1 MKRRRIINT
10 LLLLLATLTTMAQQ
24 SVWWIDNDY
33 DGRAT
38 VTANEQIE
46 LEIDISR
53 LTPGAHIF
61 NFRATNSDG
70 SEGALHRH
78 GFVVAPDAA
87 MYDYWIDNRIEEMK
101 TVDVNDFD
109 VDLNGLSAGVHYLNV
124 RPRNLDGTMGA
135 LSRRAFQVAPSI
147 TAYRYMFALDS
158 LEQTVNVPPTA
169 ELTMQEQEFD
179 IPVSNTFYD
188 ISAETAFHFG
198 ADKVSLIRT
207 DTTQF
212 SMRFLT
218 DEWQQSAP
226 WEVEACIADTITQQL
241 IALRADT
248 MCIAEKGDR
257 GDFRAFR
264 LVAEQE
270 GTYQFSVTQDC
281 DLRLYQQTDS
291 LPFDVRH
298 MTADEVLTLRGEGGQ
313 SLYALIYNIARDTL
327 ANSSDN
333 IGIRY
338 SAPTAEPYAVLKTD
352 STTIL
357 SQDSTGITYGKT
369 LTFYYDIEKEARSG
383 MSVGPLPDDDNGGAE
398 RGWHEKRADITSV
411 VFDESFAMCDT
422 ISSTAHWLAGCES
435 LKSITGIENLNTS
448 NVTSMHGMFYKC
460 SSLTSLDVTHFDTQ
474 NVKNLKSMFQLCSQL
489 KTIDLSNFNTD
500 NVTNMNFMFAHAAG
514 LNTIYVGDKWSTK
527 SVASSTDM
535 FYNCTSLVGGKGTV
549 YDSGHIDH
557 TYAHIDGGT
566 SNPGYFT
573 DKNAP
578 VIDATFDSNGVLA
591 VGSSTTMTDALES
604 VGGRDKVA
612 KTITAIVWNSSA
624 TLANSDLTDIS
635 NPNMLIYVPSESQA
649 PQNRDNVVIGNDS
662 TGYTAKNVVLTDV
675 VEGNGNFYC
684 PKEFT
689 AEMISYTHE
698 YRQTTEV
705 GVSRGWETIAMPFN
719 VQTVMHEKQGLIAP
733 FGNSTS
739 KKHFWLRHISTAGQ
753 THSLAQATTIE
764 ANMPYLISMPNSDA
778 YPDEYNLAGRVTFS
792 SQNVPVI
799 VTDIFPVHM
808 SSGNGGMLMFV
819 PCFQTQQ
826 VHEMVYAL
834 NVGEARDGY
843 PEGSVFVANYR
854 EIHPFE
860 AYTVHEGNSPAPQFM
875 PIIDFNGSMTGID
888 ASLVNSEEVN
898 SEKWYDLNGRKL
910 QKKPTQKGVY
920 LLNGRKVVMR

>member
-33 DGRAT
+33 D
-38 VTANEQIE
+38 VTASEQIE

-70 SEGALHRH
+70 SEGTLHRH

-327 ANSSDN
+327 AKLA
-333 IGIRY
+333 
-338 SAPTAEPYAVLKTD
+338 SAIQLQQQRLMLY
-352 STTIL
+352 
-357 SQDSTGITYGKT
+357 
-369 LTFYYDIEKEARSG
+369 
-383 MSVGPLPDDDNGGAE
+383 
-398 RGWHEKRADITSV
+398 WKRTR
-411 VFDESFAMCDT
+411 
-422 ISSTAHWLAGCES
+422 L
-435 LKSITGIENLNTS
+435 
-448 NVTSMHGMFYKC
+448 
-460 SSLTSLDVTHFDTQ
+460 
-474 NVKNLKSMFQLCSQL
+474 
-489 KTIDLSNFNTD
+489 
-500 NVTNMNFMFAHAAG
+500 
-514 LNTIYVGDKWSTK
+514 
-527 SVASSTDM
+527 
-535 FYNCTSLVGGKGTV
+535 
-549 YDSGHIDH
+549 
-557 TYAHIDGGT
+557 
-566 SNPGYFT
+566 
-573 DKNAP
+573 
-578 VIDATFDSNGVLA
+578 
-591 VGSSTTMTDALES
+591 
-604 VGGRDKVA
+604 
-612 KTITAIVWNSSA
+612 
-624 TLANSDLTDIS
+624 
-635 NPNMLIYVPSESQA
+635 
-649 PQNRDNVVIGNDS
+649 
-662 TGYTAKNVVLTDV
+662 
-675 VEGNGNFYC
+675 
-684 PKEFT
+684 
-689 AEMISYTHE
+689 
-698 YRQTTEV
+698 
-705 GVSRGWETIAMPFN
+705 
-719 VQTVMHEKQGLIAP
+719 
-733 FGNSTS
+733 
-739 KKHFWLRHISTAGQ
+739 
-753 THSLAQATTIE
+753 
-764 ANMPYLISMPNSDA
+764 
-778 YPDEYNLAGRVTFS
+778 
-792 SQNVPVI
+792 
-799 VTDIFPVHM
+799 
-808 SSGNGGMLMFV
+808 
-819 PCFQTQQ
+819 
-826 VHEMVYAL
+826 
-834 NVGEARDGY
+834 
-843 PEGSVFVANYR
+843 
-854 EIHPFE
+854 
-860 AYTVHEGNSPAPQFM
+860 
-875 PIIDFNGSMTGID
+875 
-888 ASLVNSEEVN
+888 
-898 SEKWYDLNGRKL
+898 
-910 QKKPTQKGVY
+910 
-920 LLNGRKVVMR
+920 